1 MLDKFKTTTLY
12 YIIKTARP
20 RQWIK
25 NFSLYAAL
33 IFSGFFF
40 YVPTDAPAY
49 FWTVSYTFFV
59 FCILTSSIYFINDI
73 VDYEADKQHPFK
85 KKRPIPSGKLSKKLA
100 MWIAALGLI
109 TVAIFSYQLSPFFQ
123 ILALSYLLLQILYSK
138 KLKNIPILDVASIAT
153 GFLIRI
159 YAGSVVVNLHMSV
172 WFLLTVISASLFL
185 AVGKRQS
192 ERTLLLGRDGATNKD
207 FEISTKETIGSTRI
221 TLKRYSQ
228 RLLDQYTGMFA
239 NATWLT
245 YAIFAFQNEIDAP
258 RAKVASI
265 YSLLPK
271 ALHTQ
276 KLLMVTIPL
285 VIFGVMRYLQLVYE
299 SNQGESPEKVL
310 LKDKPL
316 LFTVGLFGIMVMII
330 TYVLT

>member
-1 MLDKFKTTTLY
+1 MLSKFTNTTLY
-12 YIIKTARP
+12 YVLKTARP

-25 NFSLYAAL
+25 NFALYAAL

-40 YVPTDAPAY
+40 YQPIDAPSY
-49 FWTVSYTFFV
+49 FITVSYTFVV

-85 KKRPIPSGKLSKKLA
+85 KKRPIASGKLSIKYAKFVA
-100 MWIAALGLI
+100 VLGLI
-109 TVAIFSYQLSPFFQ
+109 AVALFAYQLSLFFQ
-123 ILALSYLLLQILYSK
+123 ILSFSYLLLQILYSK
-138 KLKNIPILDVASIAT
+138 VFKNIPILDVVSIAT

-159 YAGSVVVNLHMSV
+159 YAGAVVVNLHMSV

-192 ERTLLLGRDGATNKD
+192 ERTLLLGKNGTNNED
-207 FEISTKETIGSTRI
+207 FESATRETIGATRI

-258 RAKVASI
+258 RAKVASL
-265 YSLLPK
+265 YTLLPK

-276 KLLMVTIPL
+276 KLLMITIPL

-316 LFTVGLFGIMVMII
+316 LFTVFLFGTLVMVV